1 MKNIIYKM
9 LSAIATLAVLIGCI
23 TIGTE
28 TVFAATSPW
37 TKNENGQFV
46 NGNGNIIK
54 GATMKGVDVSHHNG
68 SIDWKK
74 VAGSDIDYAIIRC
87 GYGNNQTNQ
96 DDTYWQQ
103 NVKGCEDNNIPYGV
117 YIYSYAITK
126 EMALSEAKHVLRLVN
141 GHTLNFPIYYDVEDD
156 IQKKLTKSQITELID
171 TFSKEIMKQGY
182 ECGVYSNLDWWTN
195 RIESK
200 VATNPNYFKW
210 VAQYNN
216 VGTTF
221 SYNYEMW
228 QYTELGTV
236 AGINGV
242 CDVNFWFAPVRDT
255 AYNARNYKPMVEP
268 ATEKP
273 TTKPAIKVT
282 APKTPTISKIA
293 KGKKSAK
300 ISIKKVKGIKGYQ
313 IQYSTVKSFKKKYTK
328 TKITTKNILNI
339 KKLKSKKVYYF
350 RVKAYKMDGKKKV
363 YSKKWSK
370 VKKVRIK

>member
-1 MKNIIYKM
+1 M

-28 TVFAATSPW
+28 TVFAATAPW
-37 TKNENGQFV
+37 TKNEDGQFV
-46 NGNGNIIK
+46 NGNGDVIK
-54 GATMKGVDVSHHNG
+54 GATMKGIDVSHHNG
-68 SIDWKK
+68 NIDWKT
-74 VAGSDIDYAIIRC
+74 VAESDIDYAIIRC
-87 GYGNNQTNQ
+87 GYGNDQTNQ

-117 YIYSYAITK
+117 YIYSYATTK
-126 EMALSEAKHVLRLVN
+126 EMALSEAKHVLRLVA
-141 GHTLNFPIYYDVEDD
+141 GHKLSFPIYYDVEDNV
-156 IQKKLTKSQITELID
+156 QKKLTKSQITELID

-236 AGINGV
+236 VGVNGV

-255 AYNARNYKPMVEP
+255 TYNARNYKPIIEP

-273 TTKPAIKVT
+273 TTKPAVKVT
-282 APKTPTISKIA
+282 APKTPAISKLA

-328 TKITTKNILNI
+328 TKITIKNVLSI

-350 RVKAYKMDGKKKV
+350 RVKAYKMDGKKKLF
-363 YSKKWSK
+363 SKKWSK